1 MKITAAP
8 LQFSFFNFCPRLAG
22 SNGYWLNFRE
32 KGHLLAQV
40 HNFVKIA
47 AVQFGNGSILHNFII
62 IHPRAIKPE
71 NQHFKDFIISF
82 SGDRENG
89 HAITILKTDYQPIF
103 SPGLPEMDQNN
114 LSRQSLEKLMTMPKA
129 S

>member
-1 MKITAAP
+1 MGNCSVRITTAP
-8 LQFSFFNFCPRLAG
+8 HQFSFFNFCPRLAR
-22 SNGYWLNFRE
+22 SNGYWLNFRG

-62 IHPRAIKPE
+62 IHPRAIEPE

-82 SGDRENG
+82 SRDWENG
-89 HAITILKTDYQPIF
+89 HAID
-103 SPGLPEMDQNN
+103 LPPFN
-114 LSRQSLEKLMTMPKA
+114 LLL
-129 S
+129 